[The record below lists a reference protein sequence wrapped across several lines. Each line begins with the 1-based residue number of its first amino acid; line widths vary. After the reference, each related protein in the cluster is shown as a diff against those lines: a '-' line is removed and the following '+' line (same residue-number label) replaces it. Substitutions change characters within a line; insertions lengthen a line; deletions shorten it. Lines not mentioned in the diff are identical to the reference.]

1 MPPIDLAALSQ
12 CRYFAFLSGRDIA
25 VKATN
30 ETARLSSLVAF
41 VALERRAKGRQ
52 LNRALRL
59 PDNARV

>member
-12 CRYFAFLSGRDIA
+12 CRYFVNMPKRNVI

-30 ETARLSSLVAF
+30 ETVKTSSLGAF
-41 VALERRAKGRQ
+41 VALERRANGRQ
-52 LNRALRL
+52 LNRALHL